1 MQQKAVEI
9 HGGEHPACGA
19 MTTGFVFRV
28 ENPATVCRA
37 IPDDRNHWGTW
48 LGIHVFSFDNA
59 SVMGRNREAWSGAK
73 EPGEKGDLLI
83 LLSQDR
89 WICMKG
95 LVDDLKAVTSGQWL
109 RDPTNVESWV
119 TAFATVIVYLDA
131 ALASNVTQAGKILLL
146 ALLIGSVGLLAI
158 ANASTDQLQMRG
170 CVVKVQGERKAYDRR
185 LDLIHTRG
193 IFDRI
198 CEVYTLKLL
207 VSSLIDIQNLN
218 DWIGPSGGSARP
230 EKANLPGPQND
241 QNFLFT
247 KPKDK
252 NKNIQRPGSPND
264 HPLEH

>member
-59 SVMGRNREAWSGAK
+59 SVMGSVAYAAAVLWGIAIGGASHALGSFVLSRLCNVLVIGRRTREAWSGAK

-89 WICMKG
+89 WIRMKG

-119 TAFATVIVYLDA
+119 TAFATIIVYLDA

-185 LDLIHTRG
+185 LDLIRELMDETEKHDWATRMG
-193 IFDRI
+193 
-198 CEVYTLKLL
+198 VY
-207 VSSLIDIQNLN
+207 VPD
-218 DWIGPSGGSARP
+218 A
-230 EKANLPGPQND
+230 PQPD
-241 QNFLFT
+241 LQT
-247 KPKDK
+247 DGHK
-252 NKNIQRPGSPND
+252 RV
-264 HPLEH
+264 EM